1 VALYLLHSVALLLLP
16 RWNPALFATVEAP
29 IPLWVQRVAGIVSVV
44 SMAGLLAIQIHAD
57 AAVLKATTL
66 RERAVTHQLTTVE
79 LAAAW
84 GVLGLALYGVARRR
98 QSGA

>member
-29 IPLWVQRVAGIVSVV
+29 IPLWNWRVSRVGAIG
-44 SMAGLLAIQIHAD
+44 SMAVLLAIQLHAD
-57 AAVLKATTL
+57 AAVLRSTTL
-66 RERAVTHQLTTVE
+66 RERAATRQLTTVE

-84 GVLGLALYGVARRR
+84 GVLGLLFSAAARRR
-98 QSGA
+98 HSA